1 MSQNS
6 ILGRNGVYEGEMSLD
21 AMNDEQLMILY
32 QNGDAK
38 AFDELFKRLSPKV
51 FGFLS
56 KRLKNHETVADL
68 SQETFV
74 KFHKTKHLY
83 NKSLPVLPW
92 LFTITKSV
100 LLDHLKKKNLVMVD
114 DYDLSTIPQPQLV
127 LVNGEKD
134 PTQFLNQLPD
144 QQNIALHLRY
154 IEEHSFED
162 ISKSLQT
169 SPENARQIVSR
180 GIKRLKELF
189 NGDANEK

>member
-1 MSQNS
+1 
-6 ILGRNGVYEGEMSLD
+6 MSLD

-32 QNGDAK
+32 QNGDAE

-56 KRLKNHETVADL
+56 KRLKNQETVADL

-74 KFHKTKHLY
+74 KLHKTKHLY

-92 LFTITKSV
+92 IFTITKSV
-100 LLDHLKKKNLVMVD
+100 LLDHLKKKNLAIVD
-114 DYDLSTIPQPQLV
+114 DYDLSAVPQPELV
-127 LVNGEKD
+127 LVNVE
-134 PTQFLNQLPD
+134 TNSAQFLNQLPD
-144 QQNIALHLRY
+144 QQKIALHLRY

>member
-1 MSQNS
+1 
-6 ILGRNGVYEGEMSLD
+6 MSLG
-21 AMNDEQLMILY
+21 AVTDEQLMIMY
-32 QNGDAK
+32 QNGDSQ
-38 AFDELFKRLSPKV
+38 AFGELFNRLSPKV

-56 KRLKNHETVADL
+56 KRLKNQETVADL

-83 NKSLPVLPW
+83 NRSLPVLPW
-92 LFTITKSV
+92 VFTVTKSV
-100 LLDHLKKKNLVMVD
+100 LLDHLKKKNLVIVD
-114 DYDLSTIPQPQLV
+114 EFDLNTIPQPQLA
-127 LVNGEKD
+127 LINGEKD

-144 QQNIALHLRY
+144 QQKIALHLRY
-154 IEEHSFED
+154 IEDHSFED

-189 NGDANEK
+189 NGEANEK